1 MNPARAAALVRLA
14 GSMLLPASLAAVSLS
29 AQAAN
34 IYTCINAKGQRITSD
49 RPIVECIDREQ
60 LEISPSGVIVRRIP
74 PSLTAAER
82 AAIEE
87 RERAQAEAKARAEEQ
102 RRRDRALLIRYPRP
116 EVLENERREALA
128 QVDHVIE
135 AARERLSELQ
145 RERKA
150 LEAEREFYLKDPS
163 RMPPALRRQLED
175 NTQAIAAQER
185 FILDKQ
191 EEKKRIDERFDA
203 DRQRLRA
210 LWAGSA
216 AAAAPPSR

>member
-1 MNPARAAALVRLA
+1 MNSTRMVPPVAW
-14 GSMLLPASLAAVSLS
+14 AAVGWLALS
-29 AQAAN
+29 VCQSVMAAN
-34 IYTCINAKGQRITSD
+34 VYTCVDARGRKLTSD

-203 DRQRLRA
+203 DRQRLRP

-216 AAAAPPSR
+216 AAAAPSSR